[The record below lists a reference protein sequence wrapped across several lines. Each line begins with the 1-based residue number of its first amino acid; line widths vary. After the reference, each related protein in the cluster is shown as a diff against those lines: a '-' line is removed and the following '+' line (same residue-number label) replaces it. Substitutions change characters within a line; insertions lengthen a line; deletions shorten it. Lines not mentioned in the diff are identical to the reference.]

1 MADKYEKLAG
11 EFNHFQQL
19 MERDGSEELRSEETN
34 PESHHPELIDF
45 DRLKETLGEAAELC
59 LSHNEGQRE
68 LLAVKAWLTG
78 RIKAFHRAYRVTA
91 QLGDAPDERDFETL
105 SVTKLINQF
114 ENEGRRLRRST
125 SIGDSHLLESKQIKQ
140 PDYRQFKS

>member
-11 EFNHFQQL
+11 ELNLFQQL
-19 MERDGSEELRSEETN
+19 LERDGSEELRSEETN
-34 PESHHPELIDF
+34 NDPHHPELIDF
-45 DRLKETLGEAAELC
+45 DRLKVALGEAAELC
-59 LSHNEGQRE
+59 LSHNDRQRE
-68 LLAVKAWLTG
+68 LLAAKAWLSG
-78 RIKAFHRAYRVTA
+78 RIKAFRRAYRATA
-91 QLGDAPDERDFETL
+91 QLGDVPVEGDSENL

-125 SIGDSHLLESKQIKQ
+125 SIGDSHLLETKQTKR